1 MARIRIGLVGTG
13 QRGRA
18 YMRELVKAQDIDVA
32 CLCDAQRDRLEAFA
46 AQTGA
51 SGATLTTE
59 LDALLSGDLV
69 EAVIVAVPDRFHK
82 EVAVRAFEAGKHVLI
97 EKPMALTIEDC
108 RAIARAKE
116 SSGCML
122 QVAFVLRHTPF
133 YAKVKEVV
141 DTGALGQIMSL
152 AMTEHLG
159 VDHSAATMRR
169 WHRKRENCG
178 SFLMAK
184 CCHDLDVMN
193 WLLETRPVAVASF
206 GDTNFFT
213 PAKRP
218 ATHCSA
224 CPVADSCP
232 YRFDVDADDSFVY
245 MTPTDKRDPSRNDFD
260 LCVYNDDKDIV
271 DNQVCIL
278 EFANDVR
285 ATFSLQCFHPGGTQ
299 RTITIAGSQAYLT
312 GCYEDHRFRVAYSRD
327 DRVEEHDVSGSEVA
341 GGHLGGDRRLVRDLA
356 AALRGEL
363 APATD
368 WRDGLASDVVGIAIE
383 RARETKTVVRIDPED
398 YAL

>member
-1 MARIRIGLVGTG
+1 MAKVRIGLVGTG

-18 YMRELVKAQDIDVA
+18 YMRELARAEDIEVA

-46 AQTGA
+46 AETGA

-59 LDALLSGDLV
+59 LDALLAGELV

-97 EKPMALTIEDC
+97 EKPMALTLEDC

-116 SSGCML
+116 ASGCTL

-133 YAKVKEVV
+133 YSKVKEVV
-141 DTGALGQIMSL
+141 DTGALGQIMFL

-159 VDHSAATMRR
+159 VDHSAAYMRR
-169 WHRKRENCG
+169 WHRRRENCG
-178 SFLMAK
+178 SFLLAK

-193 WLLETRPVAVASF
+193 WLLGSRPVAVASF
-206 GDTNFFT
+206 GDTNFFL
-213 PAKRP
+213 PPKRP
-218 ATHCSA
+218 ATHCSV
-224 CPVADSCP
+224 CPAAGSCA
-232 YRFDVDADDSFVY
+232 YRFDVDADDCFVY
-245 MTPTDKRDPSRNDFD
+245 MTPADRRDPSRNDFD

-278 EFANDVR
+278 EFADGVR

-299 RTITIAGSQAYLT
+299 RTIVIAGSEGYLT
-312 GCYEDHRFRVAYSRD
+312 GCYEDHRFEVAFSRD
-327 DRVEEHDVSGSEVA
+327 GRVEAHDVSGAGVE

-356 AALRGEL
+356 AMLRGEL
-363 APATD
+363 PPAAD

-383 RARETKTVVRIDPED
+383 RARETKSVVRMGHDD
-398 YAL
+398 DTL